1 MLEDYSVKPSTIDRI
16 RGSWL
21 APQIES
27 YLEWLEAHGYSRLV
41 VYRRLPLLFHFAE
54 FAEKKG
60 CRDSASCRAYI
71 KEFVSRW
78 LEQHGAKAKTV
89 VAVRKHAIDAECGV
103 RQMLQLACN
112 EPVIRNRR
120 RRPFPFESAVPGK
133 HQELASLGVEER
145 EADFDGPET
154 LQAAFRGVER
164 LLLVSTDS
172 LHAPD
177 VRIKQHRADV
187 QAAVGAGVEHVVYT
201 SLPNAHPTE
210 GPSIPDD
217 HFWTEVALF
226 ESGLNWTIL
235 RNNLYA
241 EVILRYAQFA
251 LKAGKLVSAT
261 QSQGR
266 SYVSREDCART
277 AAAAL
282 LNAISKAICDVT
294 GPASITHDEIASII
308 SRLSGKSIRHVNVKP
323 DEVEKGLVGLAS
335 LSSLRGVCVSWTG
348 KRLAAITRS

>member
-1 MLEDYSVKPSTIDRI
+1 MSFVDKQL
-16 RGSWL
+16 
-21 APQIES
+21 
-27 YLEWLEAHGYSRLV
+27 LV
-41 VYRRLPLLFHFAE
+41 TGASGNLGKAVVAELRRL
-54 FAEKKG
+54 
-60 CRDSASCRAYI
+60 
-71 KEFVSRW
+71 
-78 LEQHGAKAKTV
+78 GAKK
-89 VAVRKHAIDAECGV
+89 
-103 RQMLQLACN
+103 
-112 EPVIRNRR
+112 VIAATRT
-120 RRPFPFESAVPGK
+120 PGK
-133 HQELASLGVEER
+133 HQELAALGVEER
-145 EADFDGPET
+145 EADFDRPET
-154 LQAAFRGVER
+154 LQTAFRGVER

-177 VRIKQHRADV
+177 VRIKQHRAAI

-241 EVILRYAQFA
+241 EIILRFAQFA
-251 LKAGKLVSAT
+251 LKTGKLVSAT

-282 LNAISKAICDVT
+282 LNATGKAIYDVT
-294 GPASITHDEIASII
+294 GPASITHDEIASIL
-308 SRLSGKSIRHVNVKP
+308 SRLSGKFIQHVNVTQ
-323 DEVEKGLVGLAS
+323 DEVEKGLVAAGIPQFAARSVRELDEEMS
-335 LSSLRGVCVSWTG
+335 RGYQAIVTPAVTNLTG
-348 KRLAAITRS
+348 RVPISVEEFLQAAVPALIA